1 MPNFVRICVFCGANP
16 GLRPAY
22 ADAAR
27 ELGTELARARIELV
41 FGGGRVGLMGVIA
54 DATLAVGGRAIGVIP
69 RSLVAREVAHE
80 GLSEQHVVETMHE
93 RKALMVRLSD
103 AFVAL
108 PGGFGTLDEL
118 CEVLTWAQLGFH
130 AKPIALLNV
139 EGYFDPL
146 LSMFDRAVDDGFV
159 QASMR
164 TLVREATTPRAV
176 LATLARVHQPSRGG

>member
-1 MPNFVRICVFCGANP
+1 MPPVARICVFCGANP

-22 ADAAR
+22 AEAAR
-27 ELGTELARARIELV
+27 ELGRELARARIELV

-54 DATLAVGGRAIGVIP
+54 DATLAAGGRAIGVIP
-69 RSLVAREVAHE
+69 RSLVLREVAHE
-80 GLSEQHVVETMHE
+80 GLSEQHVVESMHE

-108 PGGFGTLDEL
+108 PGGFGTFDEL

-139 EGYFDPL
+139 GAYFDPL
-146 LSMFDRAVDDGFV
+146 LAMFDRAVLDGFV
-159 QASMR
+159 QAPMR
-164 TLVREATTPRAV
+164 ALVREGRSPAEILSM
-176 LATLARVHQPSRGG
+176 LAGTREPIRGG